1 MTSHL
6 QFSHRYSSERAKL
19 QIRIFLFL
27 ISRKSSI
34 PVFKLFVIKMSE
46 ILIVFVPL
54 SLCSKTKF
62 SWNDFILLQSF
73 EIYFTALNLFVKVA
87 TKLRLHILF

>member
-34 PVFKLFVIKMSE
+34 PVLKMSE

-54 SLCSKTKF
+54 RLCSKTKF